1 MKKTIIIVFFLTVM
15 SVTVS
20 FAQDLSVEEIV
31 TRTNNVAY
39 YAGDD
44 GKATIK
50 MTITDKQGRTR
61 NREMVIL
68 RKDVQDGR
76 DQNYYIYFKRPA
88 DVRKMSFLVWKHINK
103 DDDRWLYL
111 PALDLVKRI
120 AASDKRTSFAGS
132 DFFYEDVSGRSIDE
146 DTHELAQTTDD
157 YYVMKNTPKNPG
169 EVEFSAFKMYVD
181 KKTYLPMKVE
191 FLDKKGELYRLYE
204 VLQTKDI
211 QGHPTPTITK
221 MTDLKSGG
229 HTTIEFTDIEYDTGM
244 DENVFTERYLRKL
257 PRALVK

>member
-1 MKKTIIIVFFLTVM
+1 MKKTIIIVLFL
-15 SVTVS
+15 SVVFAALS
-20 FAQDLSVEEIV
+20 FALSVDEIV
-31 TRTNNVAY
+31 TKTNNAAY

-50 MTITDKQGRTR
+50 MAIVDKQGRTR

-68 RKDVQDGR
+68 RRDIEDGA

-88 DVRKMSFLVWKHINK
+88 DVRKMSYLVWKHITK

-146 DTHELAQTTDD
+146 DTHELVKTTDE
-157 YYVMKNTPKNPG
+157 YYILKNTPKNPG
-169 EVEFSAFKMYVD
+169 EVEFSSFTMYVD
-181 KKTYLPMKVE
+181 KNTFLPAKVE

-204 VLQTKDI
+204 VLESKEI
-211 QGHPTPTITK
+211 QGHHTPTITK

-229 HTTIEFTDIEYDTGM
+229 HSTIEFSDIVYDNDM
-244 DENVFTERYLRKL
+244 DESVFSERYLRKP
-257 PRALVK
+257 PRELVK